1 MREAKDAFGI
11 DKATFIPYFDATPPA
26 TTDMKDVYVS
36 AYKNPDGRVLVVVG
50 NTSNDARNG
59 TVTLNTKRIGI
70 DARNVISWPDK
81 KVLSHSS
88 NTISVSIPGR
98 DYKLFVISE

>member
-1 MREAKDAFGI
+1 
-11 DKATFIPYFDATPPA
+11 
-26 TTDMKDVYVS
+26 
-36 AYKNPDGRVLVVVG
+36 VG

-70 DARNVISWPDK
+70 DATNVISWPDK